1 MNTKHKVLNGT
12 MNLFLSLKLHIWK
25 CKNKKKQTIQK
36 FISLMYYNQGML
48 ERQEMRA
55 VFRAIQI

>member
-25 CKNKKKQTIQK
+25 YKNKKKQTIQK